1 MELIQKNDNNIADVN
16 DTINNNIKDNNSNVE
31 IKSINETDN
40 FKNKAECKNLSLVS

>member
-31 IKSINETDN
+31 IKSINETEN
-40 FKNKAECKNLSLVS
+40 FKNKEECKNLSLVS